1 MNCNKSAHIQFA
13 SHLVVVNDTN
23 YICTFLQYTADLSWI
38 KHNQASW
45 MGLGSFL
52 ERFKRRPEW
61 NTVVKREEKIRCHK
75 VFPTH
80 ILIVF
85 YIPLSRRQHKLTKLE
100 IFEV

>member
-13 SHLVVVNDTN
+13 SHLVVVNDTS

-52 ERFKRRPEW
+52 ECFKRRPQWDYYCSE
-61 NTVVKREEKIRCHK
+61 KRGKNK
-75 VFPTH
+75 M
-80 ILIVF
+80 
-85 YIPLSRRQHKLTKLE
+85 PLSFSSAHLNCFLYTSFKKTA
-100 IFEV
+100 

>member
-13 SHLVVVNDTN
+13 SHLVVVNDTS

-52 ERFKRRPEW
+52 ECFKRRPQW
-61 NTVVKREEKIRCHK
+61 DTVVKRETKKKDAIKFFQCT
-75 VFPTH
+75 F
-80 ILIVF
+80 
-85 YIPLSRRQHKLTKLE
+85 KLFSIYL
-100 IFEV
+100 F

>member
-13 SHLVVVNDTN
+13 SHLVVVNDTS

-52 ERFKRRPEW
+52 ECFKRRPQW
-61 NTVVKREEKIRCHK
+61 NTVVKREEKIRIKDAIKFFHCT
-75 VFPTH
+75 F
-80 ILIVF
+80 
-85 YIPLSRRQHKLTKLE
+85 
-100 IFEV
+100 